1 MRSSLIRS
9 ASSLSARI
17 DSESA
22 EIDAAPDGM
31 RAPKV
36 STRYS
41 RIARLKSCTNMRAS
55 RRKANRCMHGYNLAR
70 LYIMCTCAEDDTG
83 DTRRHR
89 QPQAATQTWP
99 RMPWRA
105 ARAFDGIDACMQGP
119 VGDADDTSGF
129 IRAIQLLD
137 VRTIEEL
144 IAQGASRH
152 RTRTCAAQSRCQPSS
167 HLPTSKNACVQV

>member
-119 VGDADDTSGF
+119 VA
-129 IRAIQLLD
+129 
-137 VRTIEEL
+137 
-144 IAQGASRH
+144 
-152 RTRTCAAQSRCQPSS
+152 TCPPRRLSPLAAM
-167 HLPTSKNACVQV
+167 TSKIPLLRLSKETSNVPPPMS